1 MSKDAMR
8 LHALSSLLLVALL
21 PLGAQAKTTDRQAPM
36 DIDAGHTDALL
47 TDDGDTVLSGGVV
60 ITQGS
65 LDVRSDKAVLHRKAG
80 ELSEVVL
87 TGAPATLKQVNDN
100 GETMNA
106 RASQI
111 VYTLTSDIVVLTGNV
126 VIEQPRGN
134 LRGEKVKY
142 DLKTGRL
149 DGGGDGKRVQM
160 RILPKT
166 AGAK

>member
-1 MSKDAMR
+1 MR
-8 LHALSSLLLVALL
+8 LPALSSLLLVALL

-47 TDDGDTVLSGGVV
+47 TDNGDTVLSDGVV
-60 ITQGS
+60 IIQGT
-65 LDVRSDKAVLHRKAG
+65 LDVRSDN
-80 ELSEVVL
+80 S
-87 TGAPATLKQVNDN
+87 PATLKQVNDN
-100 GETMNA
+100 GEAMNA

-111 VYTLTSDIVVLTGNV
+111 VYTLSSDIVVLTGGV
-126 VIEQPRGN
+126 VIEQPRGT
-134 LRGEKVKY
+134 LRGESVKY

>member
-1 MSKDAMR
+1 MR
-8 LHALSSLLLVALL
+8 LHALSSLMLVALL
-21 PLGAQAKTTDRQAPM
+21 PLGAQAKTTDRNAPM
-36 DIDAGHTDALL
+36 DIEADRTDAMLGDNSESVL
-47 TDDGDTVLSGGVV
+47 TGSVK

-65 LDVRSDKAVLHRKAG
+65 LQVNADRAVIHRKAG
-80 ELSEVVL
+80 DISQVVL
-87 TGAPATLKQVNDN
+87 TGTPATLKQVNDN
-100 GETMNA
+100 GEAMNA

-111 VYTLTSDIVVLTGNV
+111 VYTLTNDIVVLTGNV

-134 LRGEKVKY
+134 LRGETIKY

-160 RILPKT
+160 RIMPKT